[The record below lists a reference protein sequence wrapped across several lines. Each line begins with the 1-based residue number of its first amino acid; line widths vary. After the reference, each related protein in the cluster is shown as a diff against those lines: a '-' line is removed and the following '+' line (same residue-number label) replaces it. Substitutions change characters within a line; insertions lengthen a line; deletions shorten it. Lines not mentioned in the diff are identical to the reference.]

1 MKILSIHSGGHDS
14 SACLFDD
21 YRLVAAI
28 SQERMTRKKCDGNFP
43 YDAIEE
49 VLDIG
54 GTARAEVDAVV
65 LTRNYYPVD
74 YIAHNLFKRAEYAL
88 KRAFGI
94 TRYKDL
100 VRIMRHRG
108 KAEAEQ
114 LWRRDLFIKQ
124 NGFRPDVEIFFCNH
138 HKAHALSALFYTDWA
153 EALVYTADGGGDNVH
168 YSHRV
173 LKNGELADL
182 YGGDEEL
189 MKPKRVD
196 SIGLAYGYATQAL
209 GFKINR
215 HEGKLTGL
223 AAYGQPTLY
232 DEMAKHFSVDEEG
245 QVHSTFASNKDM
257 RAYIENI
264 AKDQKREDVA
274 ASIQELLEQV
284 VQQSVS
290 TLLKKHKLKHLALAG
305 GVFANVRLNRLLCE
319 ANKLDEIFIFPAMGD
334 DGLCVGGALEF
345 LLKEHGI
352 QDWLKHRR
360 RLPDAYLGRAQNE
373 ALDALL
379 AQTPGIKKLSG
390 NPAETCAHLLAEGKA
405 IAIYSQR
412 MEFGPRALG
421 ARTIIASPEDHGIND
436 SLNDRLSRSEFMPF
450 APYVLAEDAR
460 EVFEVTDAN
469 AYACRFMTITCAVKE
484 KWKALIPAV
493 VHVDGTARPQIIT
506 RADNPLYA
514 DILTEFKKRTG
525 LPVLVN
531 TSFNAHEEPII
542 NRPEECFK
550 ALEQGRIDGVVTE
563 TAVWVKA

>member
-14 SACLFDD
+14 SACVFDG
-21 YRLVAAI
+21 YRLLAAV

-43 YDAIEE
+43 HEAIAE
-49 VLDIG
+49 VLDIADI
-54 GTARAEVDAVV
+54 ARSEVDAVV

-74 YIAHNLFKRAEYAL
+74 YIHHGPFKRAEYAI

-108 KAEAEQ
+108 KSEAEQ
-114 LWRRDLFIKQ
+114 LWRRDLFIAQ
-124 NGFRPDVEIFFCNH
+124 NGFRKDVEIFFCNH
-138 HKAHALSALFYTDWA
+138 HKAHALSALFYTDWKD
-153 EALVYTADGGGDNVH
+153 ALVYTADGGGDNVH
-168 YSHRV
+168 YSHHV
-173 LKNGELADL
+173 LKDAKLETL
-182 YGGDEEL
+182 YGDDSEL
-189 MKPKRVD
+189 LKPKRID

-223 AAYGQPTLY
+223 AAYGKPNLY
-232 DEMAKHFSVDEEG
+232 EEMAKHFRVDEHG
-245 QVHSTFASNKDM
+245 QVHSDFASNRDM
-257 RAYIENI
+257 RECIERI
-264 AKDQKREDVA
+264 AQGQKREDVA
-274 ASIQELLEQV
+274 ASVQELLERV

-290 TLLKKHKLKHLALAG
+290 TLLKKHKLSRLALAG

-319 ANKLDEIFIFPAMGD
+319 ANKLEEIFIFPAMGD

-345 LLKEHGI
+345 LLQKHGMA
-352 QDWLKHRR
+352 DWLKHRH
-360 RLPDAYLGRAQNE
+360 RLPNAYLGRAQNNQMDE
-373 ALDALL
+373 LL
-379 AQTPGIKKLSG
+379 ATAPGITKLPG
-390 NPAETCAHLLAEGKA
+390 NPAEVTADLLAKGKA

-421 ARTIIASPEDHGIND
+421 ARTIIASPADHGIND

-450 APYVLAEDAR
+450 APFVLEEDAR
-460 EVFEVTDAN
+460 DVFEVTDAN
-469 AYACRFMTITCAVKE
+469 AYACRFMTITCAVHE
-484 KWKALIPAV
+484 EWKTRIPAV

-506 RADNPLYA
+506 REDNPLYA
-514 DILTEFKKRTG
+514 DILTAFKRRTG
-525 LPVLVN
+525 LAALVN

-550 ALEQGRIDGVVTE
+550 ALDQGRIDGVVTE
-563 TAVWVKA
+563 GGVWVKA